1 MSKLPKQ
8 DANDPKIEEAFK
20 MIFDYESVRRIF
32 ANIEESRGTKK
43 NYVEG
48 FVDEMKE
55 DIDDT
60 IGDLKNQID
69 ELKENKEN
77 EDDNK
82 DDNKEKADI
91 NKQKEKQKKKDKK
104 DQINKIKNE
113 IRNSQAEKRQ
123 QKLKINQY
131 KPQIRKILRC
141 LEQMINEV
149 REKYLDATLKK
160 SLESS
165 FKIFRITL
173 NPQIDVL
180 VDGFQASDRAAITSS
195 AFNSNGSNFGKLAI
209 KN

>member
-1 MSKLPKQ
+1 MLKELIMSKLPKQ

-48 FVDEMKE
+48 FVDEMIE
-55 DIDDT
+55 DIDDA

-77 EDDNK
+77 EDD
-82 DDNKEKADI
+82 
-91 NKQKEKQKKKDKK
+91 KK

-113 IRNSQAEKRQ
+113 IKNSQAEKRQ
-123 QKLKINQY
+123 QKLKISQY
-131 KPQIRKILRC
+131 RNQIRKILRC

-180 VDGFQASDRAAITSS
+180 VDGFQASDRGAITSS